1 MNPCVIPTIPF
12 DADEEW
18 KIQHKRYVAEA
29 KAQDPDVILIGAS
42 IIQLIQCY
50 PIWNDKFVPLKSLN
64 FGICGDRT
72 QDVLWRVKNGILD
85 HIKPKVCI
93 LNVGSN
99 NVDNTPIQISEG
111 ILAIVDEIRSK
122 LPDCY
127 IIIIGILPRGPY
139 PNPLRILGTQVNAI
153 VSEKVKNTFKV
164 ELFNAHLL
172 QPDGTLSQEDTPDY
186 LHPSEI
192 GYYKIFNP
200 IFERLKKILDN

>member
-1 MNPCVIPTIPF
+1 MNPCIVPTIPF
-12 DADEEW
+12 EDEEEW

-29 KAQDPDVILIGAS
+29 KVQDPDVILIGAS

-50 PIWNDKFVPLKSLN
+50 PIWNDKFVPLNSLN
-64 FGICGDRT
+64 FGISGDRT
-72 QDVLWRVKNGILD
+72 QNVLWRVKNGILD

-99 NVDNTPIQISEG
+99 NIDNTPVQISEG
-111 ILAIVDEIRSK
+111 ILAIVGEIRSK

-139 PNPLRILGTQVNAI
+139 PNPLRILGTQVNEI
-153 VSEKVKNTFKV
+153 IGKEVKNIFKV

-172 QPDGTLSQEDTPDY
+172 ESDGKLSQEDALDY

-192 GYYKIFNP
+192 GYRKIFNP
-200 IFERLKKILDN
+200 IFERLKEILVN